1 MAKRKTPK
9 AEKVIDLT
17 PKPEKVTDEQLNKIQ
32 STVDNINRAQMEVG
46 QLEARKHQIL
56 HYIAGVNDELTLI
69 QEELKKEYGTFDVD
83 IQDGIINYPTENSN
97 SPLPENGEADKE
109 D

>member
-17 PKPEKVTDEQLNKIQ
+17 PKAEKITDEQLKEVQEVINE
-32 STVDNINRAQMEVG
+32 INRLQIELGMMETK
-46 QLEARKHQIL
+46 KHAIL
-56 HYIAGVNDELTLI
+56 HHVGVC
-69 QEELKKEYGTFDVD
+69 QESVGTMRAKFEEEYGTSDID
-83 IQDGIINYPTENSN
+83 IQTGTINYP
-97 SPLPENGEADKE
+97 PENGEANKE

>member
-17 PKPEKVTDEQLNKIQ
+17 PKAEKITDEQLAKVQNTI
-32 STVDNINRAQMEVG
+32 SGINNHQMELG
-46 QLEARKHQIL
+46 RMEARKHQLL
-56 HYIAGVNDELTLI
+56 HTLDSIQGQLTLL
-69 QEELKKEYGTFDVD
+69 QDEFQKEYNTVD
-83 IQDGIINYPTENSN
+83 INIETGIINYPPENPN
-97 SPLPENGEADKE
+97 PPENGEADKK